1 MAGRP
6 LEPDPVDTGVG
17 ISGLPAD
24 SISPSASAPPSAIRL
39 EGDGFAYGE
48 HAVLAPF
55 SLDLTTGETVAI
67 LGASGCG
74 KSTLLRL
81 IAGLLPGQPS
91 PWSGQVAWMAQ
102 QDLLLPW
109 LSLQDNILLGARLRG
124 ELPDIARAQA
134 LLTRLKLADRASAL
148 PASLSGG
155 MRQRAALARTL
166 MEDRP
171 LVLMDEPF
179 SALDAITRTAMQDL
193 ASEML
198 GNRTVLLVTHDPAEA
213 CRLADRIF
221 ILSGQPAGLQQVA
234 ALPPA
239 ATRDPLSAA
248 VLPVLRN
255 IQAALQKAIAE

>member
-1 MAGRP
+1 
-6 LEPDPVDTGVG
+6 L
-17 ISGLPAD
+17 SAD
-24 SISPSASAPPSAIRL
+24 SIPLSPSDSAPAFRL
-39 EGDGFAYGE
+39 AGSGFAYGDR
-48 HAVLAPF
+48 AVLAPF
-55 SLDLTTGETVAI
+55 SLDLAAGETVAI

-91 PWSGQVAWMAQ
+91 PFAGQVAWMAQ

-109 LSLQDNILLGARLRG
+109 LSLQDNILLGTRLRG
-124 ELPDIARAQA
+124 EIPDLGRAQT
-134 LLTRLKLADRASAL
+134 LLARLGLADRANTP

-179 SALDAITRTAMQDL
+179 SALDAITRAAMQDL

-198 GNRTVLLVTHDPAEA
+198 AQRSVLLVTHDPAEA

-234 ALPPA
+234 ELPAGAP
-239 ATRDPLSAA
+239 RDPLSAP
-248 VLPVLRN
+248 VLPILRSV
-255 IQAALQKAIAE
+255 QAALQKAVAA

>member
-24 SISPSASAPPSAIRL
+24 SIPSSLIPSAPGLHLAS
-39 EGDGFAYGE
+39 GGFAYGNR
-48 HAVLAPF
+48 AVLAPF
-55 SLDLTTGETVAI
+55 ALDLTAGETVAI
-67 LGASGCG
+67 LGSSGCG

-81 IAGLLPGQPS
+81 IAGLLPGHPS
-91 PWSGQVAWMAQ
+91 PVAAQVAWMAQ

-109 LSLQDNILLGARLRG
+109 LCLLDNILLGARLRG
-124 ELPDIARAQA
+124 EVPDLARAQT
-134 LLTRLKLADRASAL
+134 LLMRLGLADRADTL

-179 SALDAITRTAMQDL
+179 SALDAITRAAMQDL
-193 ASEML
+193 ASDML
-198 GNRTVLLVTHDPAEA
+198 ADRTALLVTHDPAEA

-221 ILSGQPAGLQQVA
+221 ILSGRPARLQQVA
-234 ALPPA
+234 ELPSA
-239 ATRDPLSAA
+239 APRDPLSES
-248 VLPVLRN
+248 VLPVLRSL
-255 IQAALQKAIAE
+255 QAALQRAVVA

>member
-1 MAGRP
+1 M
-6 LEPDPVDTGVG
+6 
-17 ISGLPAD
+17 
-24 SISPSASAPPSAIRL
+24 
-39 EGDGFAYGE
+39 EGSGFAYGNR
-48 HAVLAPF
+48 AVLAPF
-55 SLDLTTGETVAI
+55 SLDLAAGETVAI

-81 IAGLLPGQPS
+81 IAGLLPGQSS
-91 PWSGQVAWMAQ
+91 PFAGQAAWMAQ

-124 ELPDIARAQA
+124 EVPDIALAQT
-134 LLTRLKLADRASAL
+134 LLTRLGLADRATAL

-179 SALDAITRTAMQDL
+179 SALDAITRAAMQEL

-198 GNRTVLLVTHDPAEA
+198 AHRTVLLVTHDPAEA
-213 CRLADRIF
+213 CRLANRIF
-221 ILSGQPAGLQQVA
+221 ILSGQPASLQQA
-234 ALPPA
+234 AVLSPA
-239 ATRDPLSAA
+239 APRDPLSAS
-248 VLPVLRN
+248 VLPVLRGV
-255 IQAALQKAIAE
+255 QAALQKAVAV

>member
-1 MAGRP
+1 M
-6 LEPDPVDTGVG
+6 
-17 ISGLPAD
+17 
-24 SISPSASAPPSAIRL
+24 
-39 EGDGFAYGE
+39 
-48 HAVLAPF
+48 LAPF
-55 SLDLTTGETVAI
+55 SIDLAADETVAI

-81 IAGLLPGQPS
+81 IAGLFPDQPS
-91 PWSGQVAWMAQ
+91 PLAGQVAWMAQ

-124 ELPDIARAQA
+124 EVPDLARAQV
-134 LLTRLKLADRASAL
+134 LLTRLGLADRANAL

-179 SALDAITRTAMQDL
+179 SALDAITRAAMQEL

-198 GNRTVLLVTHDPAEA
+198 AHRTVLLVTHDPAEA

-221 ILSGQPAGLQQVA
+221 ILSGHPASLQQVA
-234 ALPPA
+234 ELPPA
-239 ATRDPLSAA
+239 APRDPLSAS
-248 VLPVLRN
+248 VLPVLRSV
-255 IQAALQKAIAE
+255 QAALQKAVAA

>member
-1 MAGRP
+1 
-6 LEPDPVDTGVG
+6 V
-17 ISGLPAD
+17 
-24 SISPSASAPPSAIRL
+24 SAPAFRL
-39 EGDGFAYGE
+39 AGSGYAYGDRV
-48 HAVLAPF
+48 VLAPF
-55 SLDLTTGETVAI
+55 SLDLSADETVAI

-81 IAGLLPGQPS
+81 VAGLLPDYPS
-91 PWSGQVAWMAQ
+91 PHAGQVAWMAQ

-124 ELPDIARAQA
+124 EVPDLGLAQS
-134 LLTRLKLADRASAL
+134 LLMRLGLADRAHAP

-166 MEDRP
+166 MEKRP

-179 SALDAITRTAMQDL
+179 SALDAITRAAMQDL

-198 GNRTVLLVTHDPAEA
+198 SRRSVLLVTHDPAEA

-221 ILSGQPAGLQQVA
+221 ILSGQPASLQQVA
-234 ALPPA
+234 ELPPA
-239 ATRDPLSAA
+239 APRDPLSPPI
-248 VLPVLRN
+248 LPVLRSV
-255 IQAALQKAIAE
+255 QAALQKAVAA

>member
-1 MAGRP
+1 M
-6 LEPDPVDTGVG
+6 
-17 ISGLPAD
+17 
-24 SISPSASAPPSAIRL
+24 
-39 EGDGFAYGE
+39 
-48 HAVLAPF
+48 LAPF
-55 SLDLTTGETVAI
+55 ALDLAAGETVAI
-67 LGASGCG
+67 LGTSGCG

-81 IAGLLPGQPS
+81 IAGLLPGPPS
-91 PWSGQVAWMAQ
+91 PLVGQVAWMAQ

-124 ELPDIARAQA
+124 DVPDLALAQS
-134 LLTRLKLADRASAL
+134 LLTRLGLADRANAL

-179 SALDAITRTAMQDL
+179 SALDAITRAAMQEL
-193 ASEML
+193 ASDML
-198 GNRTVLLVTHDPAEA
+198 AHRTVLLVTHDPAEA

-221 ILSGQPAGLQQVA
+221 ILSGQPASLQQVA
-234 ALPPA
+234 ELPQA
-239 ATRDPLSAA
+239 APRDPLSAL

-255 IQAALQKAIAE
+255 VQAALQKAVAA